1 MRKHSVLTLGIVLLI
16 ASLAT
21 PALAEKPVKTVC

>member
-1 MRKHSVLTLGIVLLI
+1 MALPREAAKGKTETLLLI

-21 PALAEKPVKTVC
+21 PSDEEPL